1 MRLQLNQANQCHQ
14 LNRRFAGKMGK
25 SDKDTSLHARRRMI
39 ESQEKA
45 RASESVRV
53 TLSGEA
59 MSLARQ
65 VKAMERLDQYMNTQ
79 KEKTEEGKESVE
91 LTDEELYEEL
101 WAQVKMWGDKTADIL
116 HDYNHRETKE
126 MAGERAA
133 ALTQM
138 MKLEELQKSEIS
150 KMQRDAQRDM
160 VTASMQQEEISRKNS
175 ELLMMIESFEKQDE
189 DEEQSE
195 EKENSSE
202 QPEGSLME
210 GQLGDN
216 HFSMAAHQKKEL
228 QSLFDEDDIM
238 RLRGQSSILKRME
251 EISERLQEKLDER
264 GQIDEDTGKDE
275 KIRDNEEQEALG
287 QEALEQDVPETEES
301 ETA

>member
-1 MRLQLNQANQCHQ
+1 
-14 LNRRFAGKMGK
+14 
-25 SDKDTSLHARRRMI
+25 
-39 ESQEKA
+39 
-45 RASESVRV
+45 
-53 TLSGEA
+53 
-59 MSLARQ
+59 
-65 VKAMERLDQYMNTQ
+65 
-79 KEKTEEGKESVE
+79 
-91 LTDEELYEEL
+91 
-101 WAQVKMWGDKTADIL
+101 
-116 HDYNHRETKE
+116 
-126 MAGERAA
+126 
-133 ALTQM
+133 M

-251 EISERLQEKLDER
+251 EISEPLQEKLDER

>member
-1 MRLQLNQANQCHQ
+1 
-14 LNRRFAGKMGK
+14 
-25 SDKDTSLHARRRMI
+25 
-39 ESQEKA
+39 
-45 RASESVRV
+45 
-53 TLSGEA
+53 
-59 MSLARQ
+59 
-65 VKAMERLDQYMNTQ
+65 
-79 KEKTEEGKESVE
+79 
-91 LTDEELYEEL
+91 
-101 WAQVKMWGDKTADIL
+101 
-116 HDYNHRETKE
+116 
-126 MAGERAA
+126 
-133 ALTQM
+133 M

-150 KMQRDAQRDM
+150 KMQRDM

-251 EISERLQEKLDER
+251 EISERL
-264 GQIDEDTGKDE
+264 
-275 KIRDNEEQEALG
+275 
-287 QEALEQDVPETEES
+287 
-301 ETA
+301 

>member
-1 MRLQLNQANQCHQ
+1 
-14 LNRRFAGKMGK
+14 
-25 SDKDTSLHARRRMI
+25 
-39 ESQEKA
+39 
-45 RASESVRV
+45 
-53 TLSGEA
+53 
-59 MSLARQ
+59 
-65 VKAMERLDQYMNTQ
+65 
-79 KEKTEEGKESVE
+79 
-91 LTDEELYEEL
+91 
-101 WAQVKMWGDKTADIL
+101 
-116 HDYNHRETKE
+116 
-126 MAGERAA
+126 
-133 ALTQM
+133 M

-175 ELLMMIESFEKQDE
+175 ELLMMIESFEEQDE
-189 DEEQSE
+189 DENKTPEGEEQSD

>member
-1 MRLQLNQANQCHQ
+1 
-14 LNRRFAGKMGK
+14 
-25 SDKDTSLHARRRMI
+25 
-39 ESQEKA
+39 
-45 RASESVRV
+45 
-53 TLSGEA
+53 
-59 MSLARQ
+59 
-65 VKAMERLDQYMNTQ
+65 
-79 KEKTEEGKESVE
+79 
-91 LTDEELYEEL
+91 
-101 WAQVKMWGDKTADIL
+101 
-116 HDYNHRETKE
+116 
-126 MAGERAA
+126 
-133 ALTQM
+133 M

-175 ELLMMIESFEKQDE
+175 ELLMMIESFEEQDE
-189 DEEQSE
+189 DEISEEAKQPE

>member
-1 MRLQLNQANQCHQ
+1 
-14 LNRRFAGKMGK
+14 
-25 SDKDTSLHARRRMI
+25 
-39 ESQEKA
+39 
-45 RASESVRV
+45 
-53 TLSGEA
+53 
-59 MSLARQ
+59 
-65 VKAMERLDQYMNTQ
+65 
-79 KEKTEEGKESVE
+79 
-91 LTDEELYEEL
+91 
-101 WAQVKMWGDKTADIL
+101 
-116 HDYNHRETKE
+116 
-126 MAGERAA
+126 
-133 ALTQM
+133 M

-150 KMQRDAQRDM
+150 KMQRDAQKDM

-175 ELLMMIESFEKQDE
+175 ELIMMIESFEEQDKDDEQMSE

-238 RLRGQSSILKRME
+238 RLRGQSSILNRME

-264 GQIDEDTGKDE
+264 GQIDEDTETDE
-275 KIRDNEEQEALG
+275 EIRDNEEQEALE
-287 QEALEQDVPETEES
+287 QETLEQEEIKKEES

>member
-25 SDKDTSLHARRRMI
+25 SDKDTSLHAI

-160 VTASMQQEEISRKNS
+160 VTVSM
-175 ELLMMIESFEKQDE
+175 
-189 DEEQSE
+189 
-195 EKENSSE
+195 
-202 QPEGSLME
+202 
-210 GQLGDN
+210 
-216 HFSMAAHQKKEL
+216 
-228 QSLFDEDDIM
+228 
-238 RLRGQSSILKRME
+238 
-251 EISERLQEKLDER
+251 
-264 GQIDEDTGKDE
+264 
-275 KIRDNEEQEALG
+275 
-287 QEALEQDVPETEES
+287 
-301 ETA
+301 

>member
-1 MRLQLNQANQCHQ
+1 MQMQINQAHQ
-14 LNRRFAGKMGK
+14 FNHFNNHSVKNAYKT
-25 SDKDTSLHARRRMI
+25 DTTVSVYSRRRMI

-150 KMQRDAQRDM
+150 KMQRDAQKDM
-160 VTASMQQEEISRKNS
+160 VTASMQQEEISKKSS
-175 ELLMMIESFEKQDE
+175 ELIMMIESFEEQDKDDEQMSE

-195 EKENSSE
+195 EKENSGE

-210 GQLGDN
+210 GQFGAGAVKREMGMLYTMNMMDA
-216 HFSMAAHQKKEL
+216 SSTYRIAANDHSVKG
-228 QSLFDEDDIM
+228 I
-238 RLRGQSSILKRME
+238 
-251 EISERLQEKLDER
+251 
-264 GQIDEDTGKDE
+264 
-275 KIRDNEEQEALG
+275 
-287 QEALEQDVPETEES
+287 ETERKNIHRADKAENFNIK
-301 ETA
+301 EKRH

>member
-1 MRLQLNQANQCHQ
+1 MDQHGFAPNQGQIKKWKENY
-14 LNRRFAGKMGK
+14 
-25 SDKDTSLHARRRMI
+25 
-39 ESQEKA
+39 
-45 RASESVRV
+45 
-53 TLSGEA
+53 GE
-59 MSLARQ
+59 L
-65 VKAMERLDQYMNTQ
+65 
-79 KEKTEEGKESVE
+79 SVE

-189 DEEQSE
+189 DEEQELSDTV
-195 EKENSSE
+195 
-202 QPEGSLME
+202 Q
-210 GQLGDN
+210 
-216 HFSMAAHQKKEL
+216 AA
-228 QSLFDEDDIM
+228 
-238 RLRGQSSILKRME
+238 LK
-251 EISERLQEKLDER
+251 
-264 GQIDEDTGKDE
+264 QI
-275 KIRDNEEQEALG
+275 EEQNYEA
-287 QEALEQDVPETEES
+287 ALEGKGIGKERIRKYGFAFCGKRVLIG
-301 ETA
+301 AG

>member
-1 MRLQLNQANQCHQ
+1 
-14 LNRRFAGKMGK
+14 
-25 SDKDTSLHARRRMI
+25 
-39 ESQEKA
+39 
-45 RASESVRV
+45 
-53 TLSGEA
+53 
-59 MSLARQ
+59 
-65 VKAMERLDQYMNTQ
+65 
-79 KEKTEEGKESVE
+79 
-91 LTDEELYEEL
+91 
-101 WAQVKMWGDKTADIL
+101 
-116 HDYNHRETKE
+116 
-126 MAGERAA
+126 
-133 ALTQM
+133 M

-175 ELLMMIESFEKQDE
+175 ELLMMIESFEEQDE
-189 DEEQSE
+189 DEISEEAKQPE

-275 KIRDNEEQEALG
+275 KIRDNEEQEVLG

>member
-1 MRLQLNQANQCHQ
+1 
-14 LNRRFAGKMGK
+14 
-25 SDKDTSLHARRRMI
+25 
-39 ESQEKA
+39 
-45 RASESVRV
+45 
-53 TLSGEA
+53 
-59 MSLARQ
+59 
-65 VKAMERLDQYMNTQ
+65 
-79 KEKTEEGKESVE
+79 
-91 LTDEELYEEL
+91 
-101 WAQVKMWGDKTADIL
+101 
-116 HDYNHRETKE
+116 
-126 MAGERAA
+126 
-133 ALTQM
+133 M

-175 ELLMMIESFEKQDE
+175 ELLMMIESFEEQDE
-189 DEEQSE
+189 DEISEEAKQPE

-264 GQIDEDTGKDE
+264 GQIDEDTETDE
-275 KIRDNEEQEALG
+275 EIRDNEEQEALG